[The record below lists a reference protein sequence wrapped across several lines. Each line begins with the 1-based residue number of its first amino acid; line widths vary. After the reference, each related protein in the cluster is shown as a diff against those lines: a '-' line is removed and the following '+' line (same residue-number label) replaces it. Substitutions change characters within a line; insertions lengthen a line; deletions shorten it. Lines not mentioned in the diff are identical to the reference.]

1 MDLCFLD
8 DGIDLL
14 RYKNAADFIKKC
26 YGNAESPEYIAY
38 KKQLSKLVD
47 KFMDS
52 KKIDHIGGD
61 F

>member
-1 MDLCFLD
+1 MD

-38 KKQLSKLVD
+38 KRQLSKLVD
-47 KFMDS
+47 KFMES

-61 F
+61 V